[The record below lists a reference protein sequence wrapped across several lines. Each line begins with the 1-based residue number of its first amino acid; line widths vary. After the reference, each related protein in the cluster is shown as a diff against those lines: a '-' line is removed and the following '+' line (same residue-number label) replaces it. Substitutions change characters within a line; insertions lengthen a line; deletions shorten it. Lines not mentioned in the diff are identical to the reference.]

1 MAQTLGSVAVGS
13 IVKIDENGSPA
24 NYIVLHI
31 GNPDVRLYGSTCDGA
46 WLLRQDIVENVQ
58 WNSTNANTLVGSTIM
73 STMAGYLGRYESY
86 IQSAI
91 KTVKIPY
98 HPGNGGPYWNIKSGE
113 NGLECKLFPLC
124 GYEVGLSDPSGIMP
138 ADGAKLDYFKS
149 GLDTEANSKR
159 IAKLNGAAAAWW
171 LRSPVSL
178 GTDGKFYI
186 LPDGSLG
193 STTVNPSYG
202 ALPAMI
208 MDPTILVSDDGT
220 VGVPASPTALTVPI
234 QAMQGNQISVSW
246 SAVDGAD
253 GYILERKADTD
264 ADWVQVYSGANTSF
278 EETVGTWTS
287 VQYRVKSLAN
297 GKYGDYTTST
307 SVSVVPLSALVIS
320 GSDGSLGTLTNDVQY
335 MVSSSGTSALTVTE
349 TINGVNTQTYTATN
363 GADNKI
369 SVVDLPTG
377 TGTIKITASTNPG
390 SGVVTV
396 TREWTYTKAAITF
409 PDAGSVADLTQ
420 QGKTIWAKTIAE
432 AVRTPGIW
440 GGNLGLALSKLAKS
454 VLYNQTSHPKYS
466 EVTVNLAT
474 ATVGQEVNLPY
485 NGTMVPH
492 IVVHIGNPNPSLYDA
507 SCDGAWLLRKDIVE
521 NGVWNSSGVNT
532 LPNSTIM
539 QTMAGYVANYASNVQ
554 VAIKNVRI
562 PYCVGN
568 GSGTINSGTN
578 GLECKVFPLGGYEL
592 GLTTSDNS
600 GIPIDGARL
609 SYFEE
614 GGIGTSGAKK
624 RIAYL
629 NGVAF
634 GYFTRSPGTGTS
646 KNVLKIE
653 GSYGTNAFVASDK
666 NDGIR
671 PAFIMPTTFVATYYV
686 DYQGVI
692 HDEQEYVDAGTFED
706 VFGDTIP
713 MVSIETGNYVGT
725 GVIGENSPS
734 SLTFIGTPVFLLIST
749 AGTHG
754 FGIFNCLALKNTF
767 SLFGYVYMNSSNTL
781 QSSAA
786 AGAKLEGK
794 TVSWYGND
802 ANPYVQLNESGV
814 TYYYAAFTIPGGAT

>member
-1 MAQTLGSVAVGS
+1 MAQTLGSVAAES
-13 IVKIDENGSPA
+13 IVKIDENGSPV

-46 WLLRQDIVENVQ
+46 WLLRQDFVENVQ
-58 WNSTNANTLVGSTIM
+58 WNSTNANTLAGSTIM
-73 STMAGYLGRYESY
+73 STMAGYLGRYESH

-98 HPGNGGPYWNIKSGE
+98 HPGNGEPSWGIKSGE

-171 LRSPVSL
+171 LRSPVSTS
-178 GTDGKFYI
+178 TDGKFYI

-193 STTVNPSYG
+193 STSVNPSYG

-220 VGVPASPTALTVPI
+220 VGVPASPTALNVPI
-234 QAMQGNQISVSW
+234 QVMQGRQITASW
-246 SAVDGAD
+246 SAVDGVSS
-253 GYILERKADTD
+253 YILERKADTD

-335 MVSSSGTSALTVTE
+335 SVSSSGTSTLTVTE
-349 TINGVNTQTYTATN
+349 TINGVNTRTYTATN

-409 PDAGSVADLTQ
+409 PDAGSVADLLQ
-420 QGKTIWAKTIAE
+420 NGKTIWAKTIAE

-440 GGNLGLALSKLAKS
+440 GGNLGLALSKLA
-454 VLYNQTSHPKYS
+454 Q
-466 EVTVNLAT
+466 A
-474 ATVGQEVNLPY
+474 
-485 NGTMVPH
+485 M
-492 IVVHIGNPNPSLYDA
+492 LYDP
-507 SCDGAWLLRKDIVE
+507 SDSTFTDISGGA
-521 NGVWNSSGVNT
+521 
-532 LPNSTIM
+532 
-539 QTMAGYVANYASNVQ
+539 
-554 VAIKNVRI
+554 
-562 PYCVGN
+562 
-568 GSGTINSGTN
+568 
-578 GLECKVFPLGGYEL
+578 
-592 GLTTSDNS
+592 
-600 GIPIDGARL
+600 
-609 SYFEE
+609 
-614 GGIGTSGAKK
+614 
-624 RIAYL
+624 
-629 NGVAF
+629 
-634 GYFTRSPGTGTS
+634 
-646 KNVLKIE
+646 
-653 GSYGTNAFVASDK
+653 
-666 NDGIR
+666 
-671 PAFIMPTTFVATYYV
+671 
-686 DYQGVI
+686 
-692 HDEQEYVDAGTFED
+692 
-706 VFGDTIP
+706 IP
-713 MVSIETGNYVGT
+713 MVSIETGSYKGT
-725 GVIGENSPS
+725 GTSGS
-734 SLTFIGTPVFLLIST
+734 SNPNTLTFEFEPK
-749 AGTHG
+749 
-754 FGIFNCLALKNTF
+754 ALFIQEENDNYQA
-767 SLFGYVYMNSSNTL
+767 LML
-781 QSSAA
+781 P
-786 AGAKLEGK
+786 GK
-794 TVSWYGND
+794 TISYPFYNDGKDIMFPSWSYNRVAFSGSSVSWYCDGAD
-802 ANPYVQLNESGV
+802 SLATVQLNQSNV
-814 TYYYAAFTIPGGAT
+814 NYYYLVLG

>member
-1 MAQTLGSVAVGS
+1 MAQTLGSVAVES
-13 IVKIDENGSPA
+13 IVKIDENGSPV

-46 WLLRQDIVENVQ
+46 WLLRQDFVENVQ
-58 WNSTNANTLVGSTIM
+58 WNSTNANTLAGSTIM
-73 STMAGYLGRYESY
+73 STMAGYLGRYESH

-98 HPGNGGPYWNIKSGE
+98 HPGNGEPSWGIKSGE

-171 LRSPVSL
+171 LRSPVSTS
-178 GTDGKFYI
+178 TDGKFYI

-193 STTVNPSYG
+193 STSVNPSYG

-220 VGVPASPTALTVPI
+220 VGVPASPTALNVPI
-234 QAMQGNQISVSW
+234 QVMQGRQITASW
-246 SAVDGAD
+246 SAVDGVSS
-253 GYILERKADTD
+253 YILERKADTD

-335 MVSSSGTSALTVTE
+335 SVSSSGTSTLTVTE
-349 TINGVNTQTYTATN
+349 TINGVNTRTYTATN

-409 PDAGSVADLTQ
+409 PDAGSVADLLQ
-420 QGKTIWAKTIAE
+420 NGKTIWAKTIAE

-440 GGNLGLALSKLAKS
+440 GGNLGLALSKLA
-454 VLYNQTSHPKYS
+454 Q
-466 EVTVNLAT
+466 A
-474 ATVGQEVNLPY
+474 
-485 NGTMVPH
+485 M
-492 IVVHIGNPNPSLYDA
+492 LYDP
-507 SCDGAWLLRKDIVE
+507 SDSTFTDISGGA
-521 NGVWNSSGVNT
+521 
-532 LPNSTIM
+532 
-539 QTMAGYVANYASNVQ
+539 
-554 VAIKNVRI
+554 
-562 PYCVGN
+562 
-568 GSGTINSGTN
+568 
-578 GLECKVFPLGGYEL
+578 
-592 GLTTSDNS
+592 
-600 GIPIDGARL
+600 
-609 SYFEE
+609 
-614 GGIGTSGAKK
+614 
-624 RIAYL
+624 
-629 NGVAF
+629 
-634 GYFTRSPGTGTS
+634 
-646 KNVLKIE
+646 
-653 GSYGTNAFVASDK
+653 
-666 NDGIR
+666 
-671 PAFIMPTTFVATYYV
+671 
-686 DYQGVI
+686 
-692 HDEQEYVDAGTFED
+692 
-706 VFGDTIP
+706 IP
-713 MVSIETGNYVGT
+713 MVSIETGSYKGT
-725 GVIGENSPS
+725 GTSGS
-734 SLTFIGTPVFLLIST
+734 SNPNTLTFEFEPK
-749 AGTHG
+749 
-754 FGIFNCLALKNTF
+754 ALFIQEENDNYQA
-767 SLFGYVYMNSSNTL
+767 LML
-781 QSSAA
+781 P
-786 AGAKLEGK
+786 GK
-794 TVSWYGND
+794 TISYPFYNNGKDIMFPSRSYNRVAFSGSSVSWYCDGAD
-802 ANPYVQLNESGV
+802 SLATVQLNQSNV
-814 TYYYAAFTIPGGAT
+814 NYYYLVLG